1 MNKEYDVSVIIPI
14 YNSEEYIEQGIQSV
28 LNQSNIEVELILVND
43 GSTDGSAGIIDE
55 YAKKYDSVKAIHQE
69 NAGVGAARNR
79 GIREATGEY
88 IAYLDSDD
96 FYEPEVLPKLIE
108 KCREQELDVLFA
120 TYMNFF
126 EDEIA
131 AEKWHKNR
139 TEEVMRRGDYTA
151 VPVTGIELMR
161 QFKSQKEYNVNV
173 FAQVA
178 NRDFLRRNNILFPE
192 DIVFEDAPYTFA
204 VLLHAKRAIA
214 CKEVLAQRRIR
225 DNSLE
230 HRPPTVE
237 RCYGAFKG
245 IEPMIQRI
253 EQAMNDVSE
262 EEDGSVVS
270 HELSRRYLFAS
281 KAFRQLPEV
290 EQEEF
295 LKRLSPVEEILFR
308 ALVEPYAAKYLQCEE
323 LKERV
328 RTQKD
333 KALEL
338 EKELSVQ
345 SRELENVRK
354 TVQEK
359 NQQIKKRNQEI
370 ESIKKSITFRIGKVI
385 VGPFS
390 FLKKQF
396 K

>member
-1 MNKEYDVSVIIPI
+1 M
-14 YNSEEYIEQGIQSV
+14 
-28 LNQSNIEVELILVND
+28 
-43 GSTDGSAGIIDE
+43 
-55 YAKKYDSVKAIHQE
+55 
-69 NAGVGAARNR
+69 
-79 GIREATGEY
+79 
-88 IAYLDSDD
+88 DSDD
-96 FYEPEVLPKLIE
+96 FYEPESLTGLIE
-108 KCREQELDVLFA
+108 KCREQNLDVLFA
-120 TYMNFF
+120 SYVNFF
-126 EDEIA
+126 ENEIA

-139 TEEVMRRGDYTA
+139 TEEVMRRGDYPET
-151 VPVTGIELMR
+151 PVVGMELMR
-161 QFKSQKEYNVNV
+161 LFKAQKEYNVNV
-173 FAQVA
+173 FTQIV
-178 NRDFLRRNNILFPE
+178 NREFLRHNDILFPE
-192 DIVFEDAPYTFA
+192 SIIFEDAPYTLT
-204 VLLHAKRAIA
+204 VLLYAKRAIA

-245 IEPMIQRI
+245 IEPMMQSI
-253 EQAMNDVSE
+253 EQAMNDVPE
-262 EEDGSVVS
+262 EAYRSVVS
-270 HELSRRYLFAS
+270 HELRRRYLFAS

-295 LKRLSPVEEILFR
+295 LQRLSPVEEIFFR
-308 ALVEPYAAKYLQCEE
+308 ALVEPYAAKYLQCEG

-338 EKELSVQ
+338 KRELTVQ
-345 SRELENVRK
+345 SRELENVRR

-370 ESIKKSITFRIGKVI
+370 ENIKRSITFRIGKII

-390 FLKKQF
+390 FLKKRF

>member
-1 MNKEYDVSVIIPI
+1 MNKKFDVSVIIPI
-14 YNSEEYIEQGIQSV
+14 YNSADYIEQGIQSV
-28 LNQSNIEVELILVND
+28 LNQPDLEVELILVDD
-43 GSTDGSAGIIDE
+43 GSTDESVRIIDE
-55 YAKKYDSVKAIHQE
+55 YAKRFDFVKAIHQE

-96 FYEPEVLPKLIE
+96 FYEPESLTGLIG
-108 KCREQELDVLFA
+108 KCREQNLDVLFA
-120 TYMNFF
+120 TYINFF
-126 EDEIA
+126 ENEIA
-131 AEKWHKNR
+131 AEKWYKNR
-139 TEEVMRRGDYTA
+139 TEEVMRRGDYPNI
-151 VPVTGIELMR
+151 PVAGMELMR
-161 QFKSQKEYNVNV
+161 LFKAQKEYNVNV
-173 FAQVA
+173 FTQIVK
-178 NRDFLRRNNILFPE
+178 REFLRCNDILFPE
-192 DIVFEDAPYTFA
+192 SIIFEDAPYTFA
-204 VLLHAKRAIA
+204 VLLHAKKTIA
-214 CKEVLAQRRIR
+214 CKEVLARRRIR
-225 DNSLE
+225 DNSIE

-245 IEPMIQRI
+245 IESMMQSVK
-253 EQAMNDVSE
+253 QVMNDVTE
-262 EEDGSVVS
+262 EEYRSVVS
-270 HELSRRYLFAS
+270 HELRRRYLFAS

-290 EQEEF
+290 EQEKF
-295 LKRLSPVEEILFR
+295 LQRLSPVEEIFFR
-308 ALVEPYAAKYLQCEE
+308 AFVEPHAEKYLQCEV

-338 EKELSVQ
+338 KRDLTVQ

-359 NQQIKKRNQEI
+359 NQQIRKRNQEI

-390 FLKKQF
+390 FLKKRF